1 MVSATVITSPA
12 NPRVQYV
19 RALARRRTRQ
29 RERRFIVEGVR
40 LVEEALRAGT
50 MPALAFFTEG
60 LDTAA
65 RGRTILAELRVRRV
79 LLLPVSDAVMR
90 AMSDTQTPQ
99 GVLAVVPFPQL
110 VPPSNPSLLLIVD
123 GIRDPGNLGTLLR
136 TAEAAGVEEVLLAP
150 GTVDLYNPKV
160 VRGAMGAHFRLPIRA
175 QGWAEIADTVSAMQV
190 FLADARGEQVYD
202 KVDWRVPSALIVGGE
217 AEGATSRA
225 RELATAT
232 MSIPMRG
239 GTESL
244 NAAVAAAII
253 LFEATRQR
261 RLASNLT

>member
-19 RALARRRTRQ
+19 RALARRRARQ
-29 RERRFIVEGVR
+29 RERRFAVEGIR
-40 LVEEALRAGT
+40 LVEEVLRAGM
-50 MPALAFFTEG
+50 MPALTFFTEG

-65 RGRTILAELRVRRV
+65 RGQTILAELQARGVS
-79 LLLPVSDAVMR
+79 LLPVSDAVMR

-99 GVLAVVPFPQL
+99 GILAVVPFPQL
-110 VPPSNPSLLLIVD
+110 MPPSNPSLLLIVD
-123 GIRDPGNLGTLLR
+123 GMRDPGNLGTLLR
-136 TAEAAGVEEVLLAP
+136 TAEAAGVEEALLAP

-175 QGWAEIADTVSAMQV
+175 RDWARIADAVSTMQV
-190 FLADARGEQVYD
+190 LLADVRGEQAYD
-202 KVDWRVPSALIVGGE
+202 RVDWRVPSALIVGGE
-217 AEGATSRA
+217 AEGASGRA
-225 RELATAT
+225 SELATIRV
-232 MSIPMRG
+232 SIPMHG

-253 LFEATRQR
+253 LFEVARQR